1 MKEYVKAELEL
12 IDIETENAILTSCGA
27 ADCGQ
32 DAPDCDDTYD
42 PSQQAAG

>member
-12 IDIETENAILTSCGA
+12 IDIETENAILTSCGHA
-27 ADCGQ
+27 YCGQ
-32 DAPDCDDTYD
+32 FTSGCDDTYD

>member
-1 MKEYVKAELEL
+1 MKKYEKAELEL
-12 IDIETENAILTSCGA
+12 IDIETENAILTSCGD

-32 DAPDCDDTYD
+32 DTSSCDDTYD